1 VIGKGSVVKNGGG
14 DGIVNGSMLVANL
27 YDSNGAL
34 LPASSAPGVPY
45 FNWNGGGNVAWN
57 YDSCWSSMMNNLQSY
72 RIVAVREMMY

>member
-1 VIGKGSVVKNGGG
+1 
-14 DGIVNGSMLVANL
+14 MLVANL

-45 FNWNGGGNVAWN
+45 FNWNGGGTMQWN

>member
-1 VIGKGSVVKNGGG
+1 
-14 DGIVNGSMLVANL
+14 
-27 YDSNGAL
+27 L

-45 FNWNGGGNVAWN
+45 FNWNGGGTVSWN